1 MPDLKVPA
9 TIGTMKTRLIWV
21 ERASIGQRANRNFNA
36 NGAATHSPRE
46 RIILRTVQAIAGAV
60 KLSEILQVLN
70 LISENKQKGFKT
82 TTFQFAI
89 FFVLLLSCKEAKV
102 KNTRKESWTKDCFW
116 KLKLKRL
123 TDKVDIIFKFYS
135 QFVIFRICKSISQCI
150 FYLKFFPFYY

>member
-21 ERASIGQRANRNFNA
+21 ERASIGQRANRNFSA

-46 RIILRTVQAIAGAV
+46 RIILGTVQAIAGAA

-82 TTFQFAI
+82 TTFQYALFL
-89 FFVLLLSCKEAKV
+89 VTLLLLACKEANLYQEGATLV
-102 KNTRKESWTKDCFW
+102 
-116 KLKLKRL
+116 
-123 TDKVDIIFKFYS
+123 Y
-135 QFVIFRICKSISQCI
+135 
-150 FYLKFFPFYY
+150 